1 VRTRGKYRSGT
12 RWTFAAGCLMMAVLV
27 LLAVFAPLI
36 CSADPMQQDLSK
48 YLLPPGSGHPLG
60 TDQLGRDMLSRVL
73 YAGRTDL
80 SLMVLA
86 EIIPFCTGTILGM
99 MAGYYGGAVNGV
111 ISLIT
116 DTLIAFPY
124 YLLVILI
131 AFFHGAGISGIFL
144 TFIIVGWIVYARVA
158 KGVTGSLAGREWVQA
173 AKLTGYSDFRILFRE
188 ILPNV
193 FPQVLVVLMTDMAG
207 LLVMIVT
214 LGYLGIGITA
224 PTPDWGSMIAEGQ
237 SVITTAWWLSVIPG
251 LFVVYTGIALSL
263 IGDGLAD
270 RLRGETR

>member
-1 VRTRGKYRSGT
+1 MRHRRRRTL
-12 RWTFAAGCLMMAVLV
+12 AAGCLMMGILI

-36 CSADPMQQDLSK
+36 CRTDPMQQDLSA

-60 TDQLGRDMLSRVL
+60 TDQLGRDILSRVL

-80 SLMVLA
+80 TLMVLA
-86 EIIPFCTGTILGM
+86 EIVPFCLGTVLGM
-99 MAGYYGGAVNGV
+99 LAGYYGGVVNGV
-111 ISLIT
+111 ISLAT

-124 YLLVILI
+124 YLLVILV
-131 AFFHGAGISGIFL
+131 AFFNGSGIGGIFL

-158 KGVTGSLAGREWVQA
+158 KGVTGSLAGSEWVEA

-193 FPQVLVVLMTDMAG
+193 FPQVLVVLMTDMAS

-237 SVITTAWWLSVIPG
+237 SFITSAWWLSVIPG
-251 LFVVYTGIALSL
+251 LFVVYTGIGLSL

-270 RLRGETR
+270 RMRGGMG